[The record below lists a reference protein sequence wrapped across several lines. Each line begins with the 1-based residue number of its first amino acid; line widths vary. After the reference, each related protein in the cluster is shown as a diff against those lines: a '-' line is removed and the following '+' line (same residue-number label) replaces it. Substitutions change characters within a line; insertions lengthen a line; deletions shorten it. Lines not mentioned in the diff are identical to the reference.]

1 MSRALPDNAPTEE
14 RLGGLRQA
22 YAGLDGP
29 DLLRPL
35 LGHVFAGEIAL
46 VSSFGA
52 ESAVLL
58 HMVAGIDR
66 STPVLFVDTG
76 MLFPETLAY
85 RDALIGELGLT
96 DVRTIRPLPAHER
109 DFDPDGTLH
118 GTHPEVCCFFR
129 KVVPLRKALNP
140 FSAWISG
147 RKRHHGAERSEL
159 PTLERDGR
167 HIKIN
172 PLVDWDGDALEA
184 YRLEHD
190 LPAHPLV
197 AEGYASIGCR
207 PCTTPVAPGE
217 DPRAGRWRGR
227 DKTECGI
234 HFVDGKAVRSAA

>member
-1 MSRALPDNAPTEE
+1 MPPDSSPPDEQPDIIQDDPTYLAGQVE
-14 RLGGLRQA
+14 RLGLAKIERHIFLCAQQ
-22 YAGLDGP
+22 
-29 DLLRPL
+29 
-35 LGHVFAGEIAL
+35 
-46 VSSFGA
+46 
-52 ESAVLL
+52 
-58 HMVAGIDR
+58 
-66 STPVLFVDTG
+66 STPKCCSFEDSTKSWVYLKK
-76 MLFPETLAY
+76 
-85 RDALIGELGLT
+85 RIGELGLT